1 MLGFLG
7 QVSQLLI
14 LFSEVLETPVKLFIC
29 RVYEFIWILTF
40 WEPGFNF
47 IKSELVWPA
56 AIAFWATITGI
67 KHMKYITLL

>member
-7 QVSQLLI
+7 EVSQLVI

-29 RVYEFIWILTF
+29 RMYEFIWILTF

-47 IKSELVWPA
+47 IKS
-56 AIAFWATITGI
+56 
-67 KHMKYITLL
+67 